1 MQTSH
6 SVFSIRAFGM
16 GIFFFLFTDVPVTYG
31 SSQARGLM
39 GAAAEAYAT
48 VTATP
53 DPAIS
58 MTYAAACGDA
68 RSLTH

>member
-1 MQTSH
+1 MVCKLAILS
-6 SVFSIRAFGM
+6 SVFVLLEWGF
-16 GIFFFLFTDVPVTYG
+16 FFFLFTDVPVTYG

-53 DPAIS
+53 DPATS

-68 RSLTH
+68 RS